1 MTRVE
6 TLGQPRSPSLLFLIF
21 ASIVAHAFAILLAII
36 LPGILPHSKQKPF
49 GGPSGAGG
57 LNVMTVDFGM
67 GAEGKRSELPVN
79 QMEPAPALRIAKTKP
94 AEEPEAISKL
104 TLPDPNQKKKPK
116 DEPTATSTL
125 NQSKRKA
132 EGVFGTGTD
141 TKKDSGKSGNE
152 GHGKS
157 GIGAVG
163 IGSNGPGGA
172 GTGTGV
178 EFPFPWYTE
187 AVLTKLE
194 INWVKPYLA
203 NVEPKE
209 YGAVV
214 YFVIERNGQVSQVQV
229 EQSSGI
235 PALDRSAQSA
245 VLGAA
250 PFPPLPPQWT
260 ESTLAFRIR
269 FTHTP

>member
-1 MTRVE
+1 MTHVG

-21 ASIVAHAFAILLAII
+21 GSVVAHAFAILLAII
-36 LPGILPHSKQKPF
+36 LPGILPHSRPKPF
-49 GGPSGAGG
+49 GGPSGSGG
-57 LNVMTVDFGM
+57 LNVMTVDLGM
-67 GAEGKRSELPVN
+67 GSQGKRSATPVN

-94 AEEPEAISKL
+94 EEEPEITSKL
-104 TLPDPNQKKKPK
+104 TLPDPNPKKKPK

-125 NQSKRKA
+125 NQSKRKS

-157 GIGAVG
+157 GVGAVG
-163 IGSNGPGGA
+163 SGENGPGGS

-178 EFPFPWYTE
+178 EFPFPWYVE
-187 AVLTKLE
+187 QVLTKLQ
-194 INWVKPYLA
+194 ISWVKPYLG
-203 NVEPKE
+203 NVESKE
-209 YGAVV
+209 YAATV
-214 YFVIERNGQVSQVQV
+214 YFVIERNGQVSEVKI

-235 PALDRSAQSA
+235 ESLDRSVQSA
-245 VLGAA
+245 VYGAA
-250 PFPPLPPQWT
+250 PFGPLPPQWT